1 MQTINLHEYTGHRQS
16 CYCKIKKRFSHTV
29 QSSKWWGSPRILQ
42 YNTNVTPD
50 MQIHFIGVF
59 WVQDKTIITI
69 FHKTIFGSWMEVMFL
84 FNFFSFN
91 SSKYFNTSKR
101 HTLSNCF
108 TEDFSTSHLTPAI
121 ASSYFL
127 SSRIFNSA
135 KPKKSQIVF
144 FATLASRNASANGL
158 SACLLQMDK
167 TCMYLAGTPARL
179 YTLKREVGPQFVLT
193 HNIHL
198 PNHTYSWY
206 RGGTRWPS
214 YL

>member
-1 MQTINLHEYTGHRQS
+1 MFCTFFTS
-16 CYCKIKKRFSHTV
+16 RF
-29 QSSKWWGSPRILQ
+29 LQ
-42 YNTNVTPD
+42 YNTNVTLD
-50 MQIHFIGVF
+50 MQIHFIGAF

-84 FNFFSFN
+84 FDFFLLN

-101 HTLSNCF
+101 HALSNCF
-108 TEDFSTSHLTPAI
+108 TKDFSTSGLTPAI

-127 SSRIFNSA
+127 SSR
-135 KPKKSQIVF
+135 KSLIVF
-144 FATLASRNASANGL
+144 LATLASRNASANGL